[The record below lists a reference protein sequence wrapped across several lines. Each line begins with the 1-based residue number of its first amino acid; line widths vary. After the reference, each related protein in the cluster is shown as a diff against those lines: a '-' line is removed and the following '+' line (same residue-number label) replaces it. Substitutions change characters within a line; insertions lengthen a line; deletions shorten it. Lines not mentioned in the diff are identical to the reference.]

1 MAQNN
6 RRGRSGR
13 RRSGGNQGNNPNR
26 SIDSQGPEVK
36 IRGNAQQVYDKYTA
50 LARDAFS
57 NGDRIRAESL
67 QQHAEHY
74 YRTLQAMKP
83 PEPKEGQNGHQ
94 ANGQHQNGG
103 QRRDGEAS
111 GEQNDAQDG
120 SGQTSQDDQPRKPRR
135 ERRPRRDADADAA
148 DRPGAAKAEEP
159 SDRPAVETMGDAP
172 APAAPTS
179 EGAKAETDAEDA
191 EAKPRRRR
199 RTRRKTEDEGAAD
212 ASGEGSKPEEAPAA

>member
-13 RRSGGNQGNNPNR
+13 RRSGGQGGNNPNR

-57 NGDRIRAESL
+57 SGDRIRGESL

-74 YRTLQAMKP
+74 YRMLQAMKP
-83 PEPKEGQNGHQ
+83 PEPKEQPKPDEAQTQPDQKPSG
-94 ANGQHQNGG
+94 
-103 QRRDGEAS
+103 DLEEGETKAP
-111 GEQNDAQDG
+111 DAEAER
-120 SGQTSQDDQPRKPRR
+120 PPKPKR
-135 ERRPRRDADADAA
+135 ERRQRREEPAEVIAQAE
-148 DRPGAAKAEEP
+148 PAKAEEP
-159 SDRPAVETMGDAP
+159 SGRAAVEKEGH
-172 APAAPTS
+172 
-179 EGAKAETDAEDA
+179 EGAEATGED

-199 RTRRKTEDEGAAD
+199 SRRRKADEDEPGAQGGEH
-212 ASGEGSKPEEAPAA
+212 ASEEASAV